1 MGPNQPVTALRAFAR
16 PAFGD
21 VASGVYLAV
30 VAAVTALVIR
40 DLWFTEH
47 EDASFAALGLMAVA
61 APTILVL
68 LAGGE
73 LAGDGLTGSSWFLWA
88 AFGVSVLLQSVAV
101 GALARPAA
109 RGTRHRPRPRR
120 GRGEAEGG

>member
-1 MGPNQPVTALRAFAR
+1 MSPNQPVTALRALAR
-16 PAFGD
+16 LAFGN

-30 VAAVTALVIR
+30 VAAVTALVVR

-61 APTILVL
+61 APTMLVL

-73 LAGDGLTGSSWFLWA
+73 LAGDGLIESSWFFWA

-101 GALARPAA
+101 GALARMAA
-109 RGTRHRPRPRR
+109 HSAPHRPRPRR
-120 GRGEAEGG
+120 GRGAVEGG